1 MGNSTQNMGNDA
13 IPMYDP
19 CVICISTSILF
30 YWLLLLCS
38 KPQLYR
44 FTFTEVHSFSFLSLP
59 VIPIERVVPVSASY
73 LPRFQ
78 KKNPNPKPTV
88 PIKYLSSALFVVL
101 RQIPPCSSPWPW
113 CLENS
118 WQYTLSCW
126 LMQLLCFL
134 IPHIGLLSFV
144 LDLDYKAICP
154 SIYSAELKCSPATTG
169 AIKYNNQINK
179 FWKIRGK

>member
-1 MGNSTQNMGNDA
+1 MQFLCTIHVLYAYPPLYCFTGFSF
-13 IPMYDP
+13 
-19 CVICISTSILF
+19 CVPSLSCISS
-30 YWLLLLCS
+30 
-38 KPQLYR
+38 P
-44 FTFTEVHSFSFLSLP
+44 SLRSTAFP
-59 VIPIERVVPVSASY
+59 SY
-73 LPRFQ
+73 LFPSSLLRGWFLFLPHICHVFR
-78 KKNPNPKPTV
+78 KKTPNPKPTV

-169 AIKYNNQINK
+169 AIKDNNQINK